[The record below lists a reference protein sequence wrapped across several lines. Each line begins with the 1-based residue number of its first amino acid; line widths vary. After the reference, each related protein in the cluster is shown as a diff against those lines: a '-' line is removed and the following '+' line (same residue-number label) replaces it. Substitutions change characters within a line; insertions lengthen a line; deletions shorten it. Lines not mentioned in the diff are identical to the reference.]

1 MATVIKK
8 LSSNAWDVNG
18 VAVTKE
24 NYRDLLEDE
33 RDVKNFEYHLVK
45 TTNRRIYRST
55 YPYKDTRRVN
65 TF

>member
-24 NYRDLLEDE
+24 NYRELLEDE

-45 TTNRRIYRST
+45 TTNRKIYRST
-55 YPYKDTRRVN
+55 YPYKDARRVN